1 MRSLSTVVT
10 SWVCIAAAGPVT
22 VYLVLFHDAAAAAAA
37 AVCFA
42 LLVWPRPDLALLMLL
57 GLIPVVAVVDP
68 GGTTLPAMVMGA
80 VALLLFRIALNG
92 LHLRVDLALI
102 MLTAFA
108 VTASYLLPQE
118 QLSIEQ
124 PWKACA
130 LLLVGLGLLVAS
142 ILAPPDPRHI
152 VRVVA
157 GSGAGVAVSLIV
169 QGEYAADR
177 LTGLGLNPNYVGAML
192 ALSLVAAVGLVRL
205 NRSWVWLLPALVCA
219 AALLETRSRGAFLAA
234 AAGLASVLLA
244 GRLLRHKVL
253 IALAILVAAL
263 VLPGTLDSVENDLT
277 GSRTSTELTANTE
290 VRKQAALLAVRVA
303 LDHPFRGI
311 GYGMFPDYARTSSI
325 LGIYINTHNDYLRLA
340 AEAGIVALVLFVAL
354 LWLGLARR
362 YAADHAILQSLG
374 VAYSVGLLFANTLT
388 DLLVSAPFWVSLG
401 CLLAHSSHRKTVPS
415 PVALPHVRKAE

>member
-1 MRSLSTVVT
+1 
-10 SWVCIAAAGPVT
+10 
-22 VYLVLFHDAAAAAAA
+22 
-37 AVCFA
+37 
-42 LLVWPRPDLALLMLL
+42 
-57 GLIPVVAVVDP
+57 
-68 GGTTLPAMVMGA
+68 MVMGA

-192 ALSLVAAVGLVRL
+192 ALSLLRQSVWCGSTAPGCGSCPHWSAQPH
-205 NRSWVWLLPALVCA
+205 SWRRDPEGPFWRP
-219 AALLETRSRGAFLAA
+219 RRGWPVFF
-234 AAGLASVLLA
+234 SC